1 MMTMIEEM
9 FAEMLSTLGCAWY
22 ECDDEWETM
31 EETMVASGLDADEVR
46 AFFAEMEA
54 DL

>member
-1 MMTMIEEM
+1 MMEMIEEM

-22 ECDDEWETM
+22 ECDDEWEAM
-31 EETMVASGLDADEVR
+31 EEAMVSAGLDEIEVR

-54 DL
+54 EL